1 MNKDK
6 LSYYASYVA
15 IFCGIFLLIM
25 KLYLHDKSSTNVV
38 MALLFVIIGVV
49 GLRRFKKN
57 S

>member
-15 IFCGIFLLIM
+15 IFCGIFLLVM
-25 KLYLHDKSSTNVV
+25 KLYIKDKSSTNTV

-49 GLRRFKKN
+49 GLRMYNRK
-57 S
+57 